1 VIGSELPAVFS
12 GLASATSFG
21 AGDFYGGIATK
32 RSSVYSVII
41 LADIVGLVLMLG
53 MAFALNES
61 VPSTADML
69 WGSLAGILGTIGAV
83 ALYRGLAFGTM
94 SVVAPVTGVV
104 SAVIPVLFGLFTEG
118 LVSTPQLVGFCFAFV
133 AIWFITR
140 TGEGV
145 RVDINDLKLP
155 FLAGLGF
162 GLFYIFIGNVSETTF
177 FWPLVAARASSIG
190 SLLLVALLVQ
200 QLEMPS
206 RRQLPLILSIG
217 IFNSGG
223 IVFFTLATR
232 LGRLDVAAILTSLH
246 PTVTVLLAWL
256 VLKEKLTALQ
266 WVGVIAAL
274 VAVVLIAY

>member
-1 VIGSELPAVFS
+1 
-12 GLASATSFG
+12 
-21 AGDFYGGIATK
+21 
-32 RSSVYSVII
+32 
-41 LADIVGLVLMLG
+41 
-53 MAFALNES
+53 
-61 VPSTADML
+61 
-69 WGSLAGILGTIGAV
+69 
-83 ALYRGLAFGTM
+83 M
-94 SVVAPVTGVV
+94 SVVAPVAGVV
-104 SAVIPVLFGLFTEG
+104 SAVLPMLFGLLTEG

-145 RVDINDLKLP
+145 RFDINDLKLP

-162 GLFYIFIGNVSETTF
+162 GLFYILIGNVSENTF
-177 FWPLVAARASSIG
+177 FWPIIAARAGSIC
-190 SLLLVALLVQ
+190 SMLLVAKLAQ

-206 RRQLPLILSIG
+206 RGQLPLIISIG

-256 VLKEKLTALQ
+256 VLKENHPQLVGRYNDPAIPVVVHPRKLGAGQCWLEYNPEPF
-266 WVGVIAAL
+266 G
-274 VAVVLIAY
+274 